1 MNNYKSQLLEIFI
14 SLGYL
19 NPFSFLEYKW
29 SHAYWSS
36 ICFYPG
42 GYTGDKY
49 DDGDDDGSLALN
61 AYDEP
66 GSFLTTS
73 CVVVAVQSLSHIQLL
88 HARLTC
94 PSLSPRVCSNSY
106 PLSWWCYPTI
116 SSSVTPFSSCPPSF
130 PASGSF
136 PKCWLFTSGGQSTG
150 ASASASVLLRNIQD
164 WLPLGLTSC
173 VLIYLVLLT
182 LHEKGSYYHQ
192 HFTDEETRA

>member
-1 MNNYKSQLLEIFI
+1 MESCLLKFN
-14 SLGYL
+14 LL
-19 NPFSFLEYKW
+19 F
-29 SHAYWSS
+29 H
-36 ICFYPG
+36 PG
-42 GYTGDKY
+42 GYTWDKY
-49 DDGDDDGSLALN
+49 DDSDDDGSLALN

-73 CVVVAVQSLSHIQLL
+73 CVVVAVQSLSRIQLL

-136 PKCWLFTSGGQSTG
+136 PKCQLFAPGGQSTG
-150 ASASASVLLRNIQD
+150 ASASASVLLRNIQR

-192 HFTDEETRA
+192 HFTDEETRAQRG